1 MFNENSKL
9 AAAQLKQF
17 CVLTSSATKTL
28 ELAFSN
34 MGMSARTYSKIL
46 KVARTIADLAGQ
58 DKIASEHVLESLQ
71 YRGSDSK
78 YWGE

>member
-1 MFNENSKL
+1 
-9 AAAQLKQF
+9 
-17 CVLTSSATKTL
+17 
-28 ELAFSN
+28 

-58 DKIASEHVLESLQ
+58 EKISSEHVLESLQ